1 MRRGPVF
8 PEGETVLK
16 TGDGLVVVLVVLGAV
31 AVLAWRALGTGW
43 MRQQPK
49 GPVVDL
55 LEAEGFDV
63 VAGKVAIPVAV
74 TVDDRTFDS
83 RLYVDFLAKRDGKLY
98 AVKVEKSRKTI
109 PTTGAA
115 LRDALLASW
124 LVVRPHG
131 IVVVNRETG
140 AMRIV
145 TFAVRPRA
153 TGRWR
158 YLAAMGFG
166 AALAYIFLHG

>member
-1 MRRGPVF
+1 M
-8 PEGETVLK
+8 LK
-16 TGDGLVVVLVVLGAV
+16 TGDGLVAILMVLGTV
-31 AVLAWRALGTGW
+31 LVLAWRLLGPGW
-43 MRQQPK
+43 MRQPPR
-49 GPVVDL
+49 GPVVAF
-55 LEAEGFDV
+55 LEEAGFDV

-83 RLYVDFLAKRDGKLY
+83 RVYVDFLAKRDGKLY
-98 AVKVEKSRKTI
+98 AVKVEKSRKPI
-109 PTTGAA
+109 PATGAA

-124 LVVRPHG
+124 LLVRPHG

-140 AMRIV
+140 ALRIV

-158 YLAAMGFG
+158 YVAAMGIG